1 MKFLVTGGAGFIGIS
16 VVKNLLGRGIAT
28 VASDANLDD
37 EVVAKLKGAENEKLD
52 IIDARAIDGVFE
64 RHGGITHCIHLAYV
78 MSAEV
83 EANFVLGANVNVLGM
98 INMFEAAVRHR
109 LQRLVFTS
117 SETVYGPSQA
127 RYGERPVVEDDFCA
141 PEDHFFTYGV
151 MKILDEFI
159 GRKYVEKHG
168 AFLACTRPPVVF
180 GHGRKHGSLL
190 WAEDFASRPARG
202 EAVRLPFSRHSR
214 ETWIYKNDCAE
225 QLVRL
230 ALKPKLDHFAYNN
243 GGTCASGEDI
253 AAAVKRWLP
262 DAQFHFDETKPRT
275 LLIDWQDGE
284 RLSKEIGF
292 KNRPLSDG
300 VRAHINEAR
309 REAGLAE
316 V

>member
-16 VVKNLLGRGIAT
+16 VVGNLLGRGIAT
-28 VASDANLDD
+28 VASDAKLND
-37 EVVAKLKGAENEKLD
+37 EVVAKLKGAECEKLD
-52 IIDARAIDGVFE
+52 ITDARAIDGVFE
-64 RHGGITHCIHLAYV
+64 RHRGITHCIHLAYV

-83 EANFVLGANVNVLGM
+83 EADLVLGANVNVLGM

-109 LQRLVFTS
+109 LRRLVFTS

-168 AFLACTRPPVVF
+168 ALLACTRPPVVF

-202 EAVRLPFSRHSR
+202 EAVHLPFSRHSR
-214 ETWIYKNDCAE
+214 ETWIYKDDCAE

-262 DAQFHFDETKPRT
+262 DAQFQFDETKPRT

-292 KNRPLSDG
+292 KDRPLSDG